1 MDHSPLTTL
10 ATGLVGPATSLGAAA
25 YSMLPHLEAWMRLGS
40 VTVGLL
46 VGLATLGAIQAQ
58 YGNPRH
64 VAAPVPLTDGRLM
77 LCADLL
83 TETGPGGLYAQGFAH
98 LPAELFPQ
106 VAIFPM
112 AEAVSMIPQADSE
125 I

>member
-1 MDHSPLTTL
+1 MTLADLITQPVSYETVRDLAIILTTEQ
-10 ATGLVGPATSLGAAA
+10 A
-25 YSMLPHLEAWMRLGS
+25 
-40 VTVGLL
+40 
-46 VGLATLGAIQAQ
+46 ATLGAIQHQ
-58 YGNPRH
+58 YGNPQH
-64 VAAPVPLTDGRLM
+64 VAAPVPLVDGRLM

-106 VAIFPM
+106 VAVIPM
-112 AEAVSMIPQADSE
+112 ADAISLIPQPEEE

>member
-1 MDHSPLTTL
+1 MTL
-10 ATGLVGPATSLGAAA
+10 ADLITQPVSYEAAKELA
-25 YSMLPHLEAWMRLGS
+25 IVLTADQA
-40 VTVGLL
+40 
-46 VGLATLGAIQAQ
+46 ATLGAIQAQ

-64 VAAPVPLTDGRLM
+64 VAAPVPLVDGRLM

-106 VAIFPM
+106 VQILPM
-112 AEAVSMIPQADSE
+112 ADAIALIPQPEE

>member
-1 MDHSPLTTL
+1 MTL
-10 ATGLVGPATSLGAAA
+10 ADLISQPVSYETARDLAIVLTPEQA
-25 YSMLPHLEAWMRLGS
+25 
-40 VTVGLL
+40 
-46 VGLATLGAIQAQ
+46 ATLGEVQAQ
-58 YGNPRH
+58 YGDPRH
-64 VAAPVPLTDGRLM
+64 VAAPVPLVDGRLM
-77 LCADLL
+77 LCAALL

-106 VAIFPM
+106 VQILPM

>member
-1 MDHSPLTTL
+1 MTL
-10 ATGLVGPATSLGAAA
+10 ADLISQPVSYETAKELAIVLTPEQAT
-25 YSMLPHLEAWMRLGS
+25 
-40 VTVGLL
+40 
-46 VGLATLGAIQAQ
+46 TLGAIQQ
-58 YGNPRH
+58 EYGNPQH

-106 VAIFPM
+106 VAVVPM
-112 AEAVSMIPQADSE
+112 SEAHALLPQPDPEE

>member
-1 MDHSPLTTL
+1 MTL
-10 ATGLVGPATSLGAAA
+10 ADLITQPVSYETAK
-25 YSMLPHLEAWMRLGS
+25 E
-40 VTVGLL
+40 
-46 VGLATLGAIQAQ
+46 LAIILTLDQAVTLGAIQQQ

-106 VAIFPM
+106 VQIIPM
-112 AEAVSMIPQADSE
+112 ADAIALIPQPVE

>member
-1 MDHSPLTTL
+1 MTL
-10 ATGLVGPATSLGAAA
+10 ADLISQPVSYESAKDLAIILTPDQAA
-25 YSMLPHLEAWMRLGS
+25 LLGS
-40 VTVGLL
+40 
-46 VGLATLGAIQAQ
+46 IQSEH
-58 YGNPRH
+58 GNPRH
-64 VAAPVPLTDGRLM
+64 VASPVELTDGNLM

-106 VAIFPM
+106 VQILPIADSI
-112 AEAVSMIPQADSE
+112 ALIPQPEE

>member
-1 MDHSPLTTL
+1 MTL
-10 ATGLVGPATSLGAAA
+10 ADLITQPVSYETARNLAIILTPEQA
-25 YSMLPHLEAWMRLGS
+25 
-40 VTVGLL
+40 
-46 VGLATLGAIQAQ
+46 ATLGAIQAEH
-58 YGNPRH
+58 GNPQH

-98 LPAELFPQ
+98 LPTELFAQ
-106 VAIFPM
+106 VQIVPM
-112 AEAVSMIPQADSE
+112 ADAIALIPQPDPE

>member
-1 MDHSPLTTL
+1 MTL
-10 ATGLVGPATSLGAAA
+10 ADLITQPVSYETAKELAIILTPEQA
-25 YSMLPHLEAWMRLGS
+25 
-40 VTVGLL
+40 
-46 VGLATLGAIQAQ
+46 ATLGAIQAQ

-106 VAIFPM
+106 VAVIPM
-112 AEAVSMIPQADSE
+112 ADAMALIPQPDPEE

>member
-1 MDHSPLTTL
+1 MTL
-10 ATGLVGPATSLGAAA
+10 ADLISQPVSYETAKELAIILTPDQA
-25 YSMLPHLEAWMRLGS
+25 
-40 VTVGLL
+40 
-46 VGLATLGAIQAQ
+46 ATLGAIQQQ
-58 YGNPRH
+58 YGNPQH

-106 VAIFPM
+106 VAILPM
-112 AEAVSMIPQADSE
+112 ADAIALIPQPEEE

>member
-1 MDHSPLTTL
+1 MTLDDLINQPVSYVTAKELAIILTPDQ
-10 ATGLVGPATSLGAAA
+10 A
-25 YSMLPHLEAWMRLGS
+25 
-40 VTVGLL
+40 
-46 VGLATLGAIQAQ
+46 ATLGAIQAQ
-58 YGNPRH
+58 YGNPQH

-98 LPAELFPQ
+98 LPSEIFAQ
-106 VAIFPM
+106 VAVIPM
-112 AEAVSMIPQADSE
+112 AEAIALIPQPEE

>member
-1 MDHSPLTTL
+1 MTL
-10 ATGLVGPATSLGAAA
+10 ADLITQPVSYETAKELAIVLTPDQA
-25 YSMLPHLEAWMRLGS
+25 
-40 VTVGLL
+40 
-46 VGLATLGAIQAQ
+46 ATLGAIQQQ
-58 YGNPRH
+58 YGDPRH
-64 VAAPVPLTDGRLM
+64 VAAPVPLVDGRLM

-106 VAIFPM
+106 VQILPM
-112 AEAVSMIPQADSE
+112 ADAIALIPQPDPEE

>member
-1 MDHSPLTTL
+1 MTL
-10 ATGLVGPATSLGAAA
+10 ADLITQPISYESARDLAIILTPDQA
-25 YSMLPHLEAWMRLGS
+25 
-40 VTVGLL
+40 
-46 VGLATLGAIQAQ
+46 ATLGAVQAQ

-98 LPAELFPQ
+98 LPAELFAQ
-106 VAIFPM
+106 VAVIPM
-112 AEAVSMIPQADSE
+112 AEAIALIPQPEE

>member
-1 MDHSPLTTL
+1 MTL
-10 ATGLVGPATSLGAAA
+10 ADLISHPVSYESARDLAIVLTPDQA
-25 YSMLPHLEAWMRLGS
+25 
-40 VTVGLL
+40 
-46 VGLATLGAIQAQ
+46 ATLGAVQSQ

-98 LPAELFPQ
+98 LPAELCAQ
-106 VAIFPM
+106 VQIRPM
-112 AEAVSMIPQADSE
+112 AEAIALIPQPAEE

>member
-1 MDHSPLTTL
+1 MTL
-10 ATGLVGPATSLGAAA
+10 AELITQPVSYESARDLAIILTPEQAT
-25 YSMLPHLEAWMRLGS
+25 
-40 VTVGLL
+40 
-46 VGLATLGAIQAQ
+46 TLGAIQVQ

-98 LPAELFPQ
+98 LPAELFAQ
-106 VAIFPM
+106 VQILPM
-112 AEAVSMIPQADSE
+112 ADAIALIPQPEE

>member
-1 MDHSPLTTL
+1 MTL
-10 ATGLVGPATSLGAAA
+10 ADLITQPVSYDSAKALAIVLTPEQA
-25 YSMLPHLEAWMRLGS
+25 
-40 VTVGLL
+40 
-46 VGLATLGAIQAQ
+46 ATLGAVQAQ
-58 YGNPRH
+58 YGNPQH

-98 LPAELFPQ
+98 LPAELFAQ
-106 VAIFPM
+106 VQILPM
-112 AEAVSMIPQADSE
+112 ADAIALILQPEEE

>member
-1 MDHSPLTTL
+1 MTL
-10 ATGLVGPATSLGAAA
+10 ANIITQPVSYETAKELAIVLTADQA
-25 YSMLPHLEAWMRLGS
+25 
-40 VTVGLL
+40 
-46 VGLATLGAIQAQ
+46 ATLGAVQAQ
-58 YGNPRH
+58 YGNPNH

-98 LPAELFPQ
+98 LPAELFAQ
-106 VAIFPM
+106 VAVIPM
-112 AEAVSMIPQADSE
+112 TDAIALIPQPDPE

>member
-1 MDHSPLTTL
+1 MTL
-10 ATGLVGPATSLGAAA
+10 AALINQPLSYETARDLAIILTPEQS
-25 YSMLPHLEAWMRLGS
+25 
-40 VTVGLL
+40 
-46 VGLATLGAIQAQ
+46 ATLGAIQAQ

-83 TETGPGGLYAQGFAH
+83 TETGTGGLYAQGFAH
-98 LPAELFPQ
+98 LPAELFAQ
-106 VAIFPM
+106 VAVIPM
-112 AEAVSMIPQADSE
+112 AEAIALIPQPQE

>member
-1 MDHSPLTTL
+1 MTL
-10 ATGLVGPATSLGAAA
+10 ADLITQPISYETAKELAIVLTPAQA
-25 YSMLPHLEAWMRLGS
+25 
-40 VTVGLL
+40 
-46 VGLATLGAIQAQ
+46 ATLGAIQAQ
-58 YGNPRH
+58 YGNPQH
-64 VAAPVPLTDGRLM
+64 VAAPVSLTDGRLM

-106 VAIFPM
+106 VQIIPM
-112 AEAVSMIPQADSE
+112 ADAVALIPQPEE